1 MRLWDLFDKENGG
14 DDGDVLR
21 GRENDRGH
29 GAQSDWLGYG
39 ERHDD
44 REDPTDYW
52 SPPAFPR
59 RGMTTKELGEF
70 QKAFTRHARG
80 RIYGVGA
87 EQYADE
93 HQQQKFESY
102 PVFRLIAEAQD
113 EAADLINYATMIAIQ
128 LERIKEKY
136 V

>member
-1 MRLWDLFDKENGG
+1 MRLWDLFGKENGG
-14 DDGDVLR
+14 DDGDVH
-21 GRENDRGH
+21 GSREDDRKP
-29 GAQSDWLGYG
+29 GAQSDWLGYD
-39 ERHDD
+39 ERNAD

-52 SPPAFPR
+52 SPPSFPR
-59 RGMTTKELGEF
+59 RGMTTKELAEF

-87 EQYADE
+87 AQYAQTE
-93 HQQQKFESY
+93 RQKFESY
-102 PVFRLIAEAQD
+102 PVFRLIEEAQD

>member
-1 MRLWDLFDKENGG
+1 MKLWDLFNKENGG
-14 DDGDVLR
+14 DDGDIH
-21 GRENDRGH
+21 GSRENDRGPRS
-29 GAQSDWLGYG
+29 QSNWLGYN
-39 ERHDD
+39 EWDVD
-44 REDPTDYW
+44 SEDPADYW
-52 SPPAFPR
+52 EPPAFPR
-59 RGMTTKELGEF
+59 RGMTTRELAQF
-70 QKAFTRHARG
+70 QRDFTTHARG
-80 RIYGVGA
+80 RILGVGA

-102 PVFRLIAEAQD
+102 PVFRLIVEAQD